1 MAGERM
7 EPMTDEP
14 RKTEE
19 TPTTDQPRDLLDR
32 AKDEVA
38 AWFGNPEAASRRQQ
52 DLAVGDHTGKGPQ
65 DDERDPDAR
74 IVDKVGNR
82 LTEDS
87 AIDAS
92 RIQVSSAAG
101 AVTLAGEVTTSAQRF
116 HAEELAHAVPGVIQV
131 ENHLQ
136 VA

>member
-1 MAGERM
+1 
-7 EPMTDEP
+7 MTDEP
-14 RKTEE
+14 RKTSEP
-19 TPTTDQPRDLLDR
+19 PTTDQPRDLLER

-52 DLAVGDHTGKGPQ
+52 DQAVGDHAGKGPEDQ
-65 DDERDPDAR
+65 NADPDAR
-74 IVDKVGNR
+74 IVHQVSDR
-82 LTEDS
+82 LTDDS

-92 RIQVSSAAG
+92 RIQVTSAAG

-116 HAEELAHAVPGVIQV
+116 HAEELAHGVPGVIQV
-131 ENHLQ
+131 ENRLL

>member
-1 MAGERM
+1 M
-7 EPMTDEP
+7 PDDT

-19 TPTTDQPRDLLDR
+19 TPAIDQPRDLLER

-38 AWFGNPEAASRRQQ
+38 AWFGNPEAASRRQR
-52 DLAVGDHTGKGPQ
+52 DLAVGDHAGKGPQ
-65 DDERDPDAR
+65 DHEVDPDAR
-74 IVDKVGNR
+74 IIDQVGDR

-92 RIQVSSAAG
+92 RIHVSSNSG

-116 HAEELAHAVPGVIQV
+116 HAEELAHAVPGVVQV
-131 ENHLQ
+131 ENRLL